1 MYTELEN
8 DNGCNFDDGGCDE
21 PLIQE
26 LDLGDVSQV
35 PPELIEQEHPT
46 PPEPA
51 SRTEPASTLPEE
63 TAETV
68 FDINNNF
75 SEQFTHKNN

>member
-8 DNGCNFDDGGCDE
+8 DNSCNFDDDE

-26 LDLGDVSQV
+26 LNLGDVISHV
-35 PPELIEQEHPT
+35 PPELIEQEDPT
-46 PPEPA
+46 PPEPP

-63 TAETV
+63 TAET
-68 FDINNNF
+68 I
-75 SEQFTHKNN
+75 

>member
-8 DNGCNFDDGGCDE
+8 DNSCNFDNGGCDE

-26 LDLGDVSQV
+26 LNLGDVVSQV
-35 PPELIEQEHPT
+35 PPELTEQEHPI

-51 SRTEPASTLPEE
+51 SRTEPASTLQEE

-75 SEQFTHKNN
+75 SE